1 MRELVNN
8 KYSIREKLLCSSP
21 SIHTVEYEKC
31 MYKLRGNFQYT
42 LNLNV
47 RRDELTYLE
56 AFAEDILR
64 KPGS

>member
-1 MRELVNN
+1 MRESVNN
-8 KYSIREKLLCSSP
+8 KFSIREKLLP
-21 SIHTVEYEKC
+21 GDVLQYA
-31 MYKLRGNFQYT
+31 NFQYA